1 MPIQLDTFFDKR
13 VSVWCLHIRVVP
25 PDVIPASV
33 CMIEMVTS
41 MEIEKSKVGKICFAF
56 PLTTRLHCC
65 VYCAYHLP

>member
-41 MEIEKSKVGKICFAF
+41 NGNRKVKSGQDLLCISANN
-56 PLTTRLHCC
+56 
-65 VYCAYHLP
+65 